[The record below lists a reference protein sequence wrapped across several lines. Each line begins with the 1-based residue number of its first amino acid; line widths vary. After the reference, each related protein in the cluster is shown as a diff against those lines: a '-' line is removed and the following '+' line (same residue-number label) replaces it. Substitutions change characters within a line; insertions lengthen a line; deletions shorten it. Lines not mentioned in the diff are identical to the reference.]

1 MDLLRTILEAQGGNT
16 VNQLANQFGLDGSQ
30 TNSALAQLIPMLAG
44 GVKKNVQKGGLDS
57 LISALNK
64 GNHSQYL
71 DNPSQLQ
78 NSSTVSDGNAILGHL
93 LGNKNVSRQV
103 AGHAAQNTGI
113 DSSILKKMLP
123 IVATMVMGGMSKQS
137 GEGGVLGA
145 LLGGGQPRQSRQSS
159 GLESILTSFLD
170 QDGDGSVIDDLMG
183 KFLK

>member
-1 MDLLRTILEAQGGNT
+1 MDLLKTILESQGGNT
-16 VNQLANQFGLDGSQ
+16 VNQLSNQFGLDGNQ

-44 GVKKNVQKGGLDS
+44 GVKKNVQKDGLDS
-57 LISALNK
+57 LISALNA

-71 DNPSQLQ
+71 DNPSQLE

-93 LGNKNVSRQV
+93 LGSKDVSRQV

-137 GEGGVLGA
+137 ESGGVLGS
-145 LLGGGQPRQSRQSS
+145 LLSAGQSSQSS
-159 GLESILTSFLD
+159 GLEGILTSFLD
-170 QDGDGSVIDDLMG
+170 QDGDGSVVDDLMG
-183 KFLK
+183 KFLR